1 MSEPSTKKEIIV
13 NNTINNNINKN
24 KSWVYSLPFFSE
36 LLKRM
41 KVILCLHLAYKNK
54 LIKLIQNQRLEAIKK
69 IIRAYKNYKL
79 INQIKKE
86 FVVRKIIAERKKAII
101 KIQNNFKHYLRRLKL
116 KAILKKE
123 NKCYTI
129 ICCNK
134 PNVTK
139 ISVKI
144 FIDYQD
150 ISKTII
156 LPMQY
161 CSLRKYFVLQ
171 IPKTKFVL
179 ADRNNKIVRF
189 NFLYKGNIFFDEEQY
204 SIVDFKGK
212 RVHEINFSQY
222 DEKKCHL
229 LNKKSSNENTL
240 LFIKQKSHHI
250 GKESLLSFSSDD
262 ENEKNGFR
270 KKSKDSNGNGKP
282 KFERNKKK
290 GKTCKLKNSNAL
302 KIISILKDSQIERQK
317 RRRRCTLNPERH
329 VKFGTVTF
337 SY

>member
-1 MSEPSTKKEIIV
+1 MSETSTKKEIIV
-13 NNTINNNINKN
+13 NNNINKS

-41 KVILCLHLAYKNK
+41 KVILLLHLASKNK
-54 LIKLIQNQRLEAIKK
+54 LIKLIQSQRLEAIKK

-101 KIQNNFKHYLRRLKL
+101 KIQNNFKNYLRILKL

-134 PNVTK
+134 TNVTK

-150 ISKTII
+150 MSKTMV
-156 LPMQY
+156 LPMKY
-161 CSLRKYFVLQ
+161 CPLRKYFVLQ

-179 ADRNNKIVRF
+179 AEQNSKIVRF
-189 NFLYKGNIFFDEEQY
+189 NFLYKGNTFFDEDQY
-204 SIVDFKGK
+204 SIIDFKGK

-222 DEKKCHL
+222 DKKKCHL
-229 LNKKSSNENTL
+229 INKNFLNENTL
-240 LFIKQKSHHI
+240 SFIKQKSHYI
-250 GKESLLSFSSDD
+250 RNESLLSFSSDD
-262 ENEKNGFR
+262 DNDKIGLR
-270 KKSKDSNGNGKP
+270 KFSKDSNGNGKP
-282 KFERNKKK
+282 KFVRNKKK

-302 KIISILKDSQIERQK
+302 KIISILKDGQIERQK

>member
-1 MSEPSTKKEIIV
+1 MSELSIEKETIV
-13 NNTINNNINKN
+13 NNSNINNC

-36 LLKRM
+36 LLKRIR
-41 KVILCLHLAYKNK
+41 VILLLHFANKNK
-54 LIKLIQNQRLEAIKK
+54 LIKLIQRERLEAIKK

-79 INQIKKE
+79 INQFKKE
-86 FVVRKIIAERKKAII
+86 FVIRKIIAERKKAII
-101 KIQNNFKHYLRRLKL
+101 KIQNNFKRYLNRLKL

-134 PNVTK
+134 TNLTK
-139 ISVKI
+139 ISIKF

-150 ISKTII
+150 ASKTMIV
-156 LPMQY
+156 PMQY
-161 CSLRKYFVLQ
+161 CPLRKYFVLQ

-179 ADRNNKIVRF
+179 ADQNNKIVRF

-222 DEKKCHL
+222 DKRKCLLINKLFLNEK
-229 LNKKSSNENTL
+229 TI
-240 LFIKQKSHHI
+240 LFRQKSHYI
-250 GKESLLSFSSDD
+250 RKESLLSFSSDD
-262 ENEKNGFR
+262 ENEKNSFR
-270 KKSKDSNGNGKP
+270 KRSKDSNENGKQ

-290 GKTCKLKNSNAL
+290 GKTCKLKNSNFF
-302 KIISILKDSQIERQK
+302 KIIPILKDGQIERQK
-317 RRRRCTLNPERH
+317 RRKRRTTINPERH

>member
-13 NNTINNNINKN
+13 NNNNINN
-24 KSWVYSLPFFSE
+24 SKSWVYSLPFFSE

-41 KVILCLHLAYKNK
+41 KIILLLHLTSKNK
-54 LIKLIQNQRLEAIKK
+54 LIKLIQTQRLEAIKK

-79 INQIKKE
+79 INKIKKE
-86 FVVRKIIAERKKAII
+86 FVVRKILAERKKAII
-101 KIQNNFKHYLRRLKL
+101 KIQNNFKQYLRRLKL
-116 KAILKKE
+116 KTILKKE

-134 PNVTK
+134 TNVTK
-139 ISVKI
+139 VSVKI

-150 ISKTII
+150 TNKTMI

-161 CSLRKYFVLQ
+161 CPLRKYFVLQ

-179 ADRNNKIVRF
+179 ADQNNKIVRF

-212 RVHEINFSQY
+212 RVHEINFSQF
-222 DEKKCHL
+222 DERKCQL
-229 LNKKSSNENTL
+229 INKMNLNENTL
-240 LFIKQKSHHI
+240 VFTKQKSHYI
-250 GKESLLSFSSDD
+250 KKESLLSFSSDD
-262 ENEKNGFR
+262 DNEKNGLR
-270 KKSKDSNGNGKP
+270 KKSKDSNGNIKP

-290 GKTCKLKNSNAL
+290 GKTCKLKNSNFL

-329 VKFGTVTF
+329 VQFGTVTF